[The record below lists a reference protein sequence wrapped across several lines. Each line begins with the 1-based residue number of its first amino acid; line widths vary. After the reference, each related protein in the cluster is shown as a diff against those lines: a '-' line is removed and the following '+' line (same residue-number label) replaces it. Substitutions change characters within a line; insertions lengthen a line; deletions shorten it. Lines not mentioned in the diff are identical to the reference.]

1 MYAATRRRA
10 FVAHRGRRGFLF
22 AGTAQHVK
30 SRRSGRDLS
39 GAAAMLLGVASWA
52 ALFALLAG

>member
-10 FVAHRGRRGFLF
+10 FVHRGRRGFLF